1 MTTGKMKNKAAYI
14 FILLSFITQA
24 IIAQTAFKTTVS
36 KSKLGVNQRFR
47 IIFSINKQGADNF
60 TPPSFKNFRVLA
72 GPSQSVNQSWRNGKV
87 SFSQSYTYIIQP
99 KSIGTY
105 TIPSAS
111 IQINNKTL
119 KSNAVKINVLKAL
132 ATPKDPNDPEYIANQ
147 NVHLVAEISKSKPF
161 VGEGIYVE
169 YKLYVSEN
177 IAVKDFSVT
186 ESPQYI
192 GFWNQD
198 IKINNLQIKNG
209 VYNGENYRYIVL
221 KRALLIPTKSG
232 KLVIEPMRMNILIGV
247 PTGRGDFFGNPI
259 TQNLT
264 KAFSSPKR
272 NIRVKELPLQGKP
285 ESFTG
290 AVGDF
295 GFAIT
300 SSRNDLKA
308 NESSQIKVAV
318 TGKGNLKLF
327 EIPKIETP
335 KELEIFTPE
344 HKEKI
349 RTTLTGLRGTIY
361 DLYTIVPQFKGK
373 YKIPKVAFSFFSLS
387 EKKYKTITTE
397 DLFVNVLEG
406 KEIITTT
413 NNNLKK
419 EVTITGSNF
428 RYIQTKSTF
437 TPIIKEDFFK
447 SKLFYILL
455 ILPLIAIPIGIL
467 IYNKTTE
474 RNSDLVG
481 VKQRKADRL
490 AKKYLSEAKKQ
501 LGQKEEFYIAL
512 EKALHNYLKAKL
524 QIETTDISK
533 DKITKILLSKNVDN
547 KDIKEFITV
556 LDDCDFARYTPIT
569 DVMMHDEFEKA
580 KQVIIALDKQL

>member
-1 MTTGKMKNKAAYI
+1 MKNKVAYI
-14 FILLSFITQA
+14 FIFLSLITQA
-24 IIAQTAFKTTVS
+24 IVAQVEFKTTVS
-36 KSKLGVNQRFR
+36 KSKLGVNQSFR

-60 TPPSFKNFRVLA
+60 TPPSFKNFRIVS
-72 GPSQSVNQSWRNGKV
+72 GPSQSVNQSWINGKV
-87 SFSQSYTYIIQP
+87 SFSQSYTYIIRP

-105 TIPSAS
+105 TIPSAI
-111 IQINNKTL
+111 IQFNGKPL
-119 KSNAVKINVLKAL
+119 KSNAVKINVLKEVAI
-132 ATPKDPNDPEYIANQ
+132 PKNLNDPEYIASQ

-177 IAVKDFSVT
+177 IAVRDFSVT

-221 KRALLIPTKSG
+221 KKALLIPTKSG
-232 KLVIEPMRMNILIGV
+232 KLVIEPMKMDILIGV

-259 TQNLT
+259 TRNLT

-272 NIRVKELPLQGKP
+272 NISVKELPLEGKP
-285 ESFTG
+285 ENFTG
-290 AVGDF
+290 AVGDYDF
-295 GFAIT
+295 KIT

-318 TGKGNLKLF
+318 IGKGNLKLF

-349 RTTLTGLRGTIY
+349 RTTLTGLRGSIY
-361 DLYTIVPQFKGK
+361 DIYTIVPQFKGK
-373 YKIPKVAFSFFSLS
+373 YKIPKVSFSYFSLK

-397 DLFVNVLEG
+397 DLFVTVLEG
-406 KEIITTT
+406 KEIAPTT
-413 NNNLKK
+413 NNNVKK
-419 EVTITGSNF
+419 EVYITGSNF

-437 TPIIKEDFFK
+437 KPVIEEDFFT
-447 SKLFYILL
+447 SNQFYILL
-455 ILPLIAIPIGIL
+455 LLPLIAIPIGII
-467 IYNKTTE
+467 IYNKSAE

-501 LGQKEEFYIAL
+501 LGNKEGFYIAL

-524 QIETTDISK
+524 QIETSDISK
-533 DKITKILLSKNVDN
+533 DKITKILQSKNVDN
-547 KDIKEFITV
+547 NDIKEFTNV
-556 LDDCDFARYTPIT
+556 LNDCDFARYT
-569 DVMMHDEFEKA
+569 
-580 KQVIIALDKQL
+580 

>member
-1 MTTGKMKNKAAYI
+1 MKNKIAYI

-24 IIAQTAFKTTVS
+24 IIAQAEFKTTVS

-47 IIFSINKQGADNF
+47 IVFSINKQGADNF

-72 GPSQSVNQSWRNGKV
+72 GPSQSVNQSWINGKV

-99 KSIGTY
+99 KAIGTY

-111 IQINNKTL
+111 IQLNNKTL
-119 KSNAVKINVLKAL
+119 KSNALKITVLKAV
-132 ATPKDPNDPEYIANQ
+132 AVPKNPNDPEYIADQ

-177 IAVKDFSVT
+177 IAVKDFTVT

-209 VYNGENYRYIVL
+209 IYNGENYRYIVL

-232 KLVIEPMRMNILIGV
+232 KLVIEPMKMNILIGV

-259 TQNLT
+259 TRNLT
-264 KAFSSPKR
+264 KMFSSPKR

-290 AVGDF
+290 AVGDYN
-295 GFAIT
+295 FAIT

-361 DLYTIVPQFKGK
+361 DLYTVVPQFKGK
-373 YKIPKVAFSFFSLS
+373 YKIPKVAFSYFSLT
-387 EKKYKTITTE
+387 EKKYKTITTD

-406 KEIITTT
+406 KEITTTT

-428 RYIQTKSTF
+428 RYIQTKSSF
-437 TPIIKEDFFK
+437 KPIIEEDFFK
-447 SKLFYILL
+447 SNLFYILL
-455 ILPLIAIPIGIL
+455 FLPLVAIPIGIL
-467 IYNKTTE
+467 IHNKTTE

-490 AKKYLSEAKKQ
+490 AKKYLSDAKKQ
-501 LGQKEEFYIAL
+501 LGNKEGFYIAL

-533 DKITKILLSKNVDN
+533 DKITKILLSKNVDQ

>member
-1 MTTGKMKNKAAYI
+1 MKNNLAYI
-14 FILLSFITQA
+14 FVLLSFVTQT

-36 KSKLGVNQRFR
+36 KNKLGVNQRFK

-60 TPPSFKNFRVLA
+60 TPPRFKNFSVVG
-72 GPSQSVNQSWRNGKV
+72 GPSQSVNQSWINGNV
-87 SFSQSYTYIIQP
+87 NFSQSYTYIIQP
-99 KSIGTY
+99 KAIGTY
-105 TIPSAS
+105 TISSAF
-111 IQINNKTL
+111 IQLNSKTL
-119 KSNAVKINVLKAL
+119 KSNAVKITVLKAVN
-132 ATPKDPNDPEYIANQ
+132 TPKDPNDPEYIANQ

-177 IAVKDFSVT
+177 IAVRDFSVT

-198 IKINNLQIKNG
+198 ININNLQIKSG

-221 KRALLIPTKSG
+221 KKALLIPTKSG
-232 KLVIEPMRMNILIGV
+232 KLVIEPMKMNILIGV

-259 TQNLT
+259 TRNIT
-264 KAFSSPKR
+264 KVFSSPKR
-272 NIRVKELPLQGKP
+272 NISVKELPLKDKP
-285 ESFTG
+285 ENFTG
-290 AVGDF
+290 AVGDYEF
-295 GFAIT
+295 EIT

-308 NESSQIKVAV
+308 NESSEIKVAV

-344 HKEKI
+344 HKENI
-349 RTTLTGLRGTIY
+349 RTTLTGLRGSVY

-373 YKIPKVAFSFFSLS
+373 YKIPKAAFSYFSLS

-397 DLFVNVLEG
+397 DLFVTVLEG
-406 KEIITTT
+406 KEIAPTLH
-413 NNNLKK
+413 NSVKK
-419 EVTITGSNF
+419 EVAITGSNF

-437 TPIIKEDFFK
+437 KPTIEEDFFK
-447 SKLFYILL
+447 SNLFYILL
-455 ILPLIAIPIGIL
+455 LLPLIAIPIGII
-467 IYNKTTE
+467 IYDKTAE

-501 LGQKEEFYIAL
+501 LGHKEGFYIAL

-524 QIETTDISK
+524 QIETSDISK
-533 DKITKILLSKNVDN
+533 DKITKILRSKNVAN
-547 KDIKEFITV
+547 SNIKDFTSV

-569 DVMMHDEFEKA
+569 DVMMHDEYEKA
-580 KQVIIALDKQL
+580 KHVITALDKQL

>member
-1 MTTGKMKNKAAYI
+1 MKNKIAYI

-24 IIAQTAFKTTVS
+24 IIAQAEFKTTVS

-47 IIFSINKQGADNF
+47 IVFSINKQGADNF

-72 GPSQSVNQSWRNGKV
+72 GPSQSVNQSWINGKV

-99 KSIGTY
+99 KAIGTY

-111 IQINNKTL
+111 IQLNNKTL
-119 KSNAVKINVLKAL
+119 KSNALKITVLKAVDL
-132 ATPKDPNDPEYIANQ
+132 PKNPNDPEYIANQ
-147 NVHLVAEISKSKPF
+147 NVHLVAEISKSKPY

-186 ESPQYI
+186 EAPQYI

-209 VYNGENYRYIVL
+209 IYNGENYRYIVL
-221 KRALLIPTKSG
+221 KKALLIPTKSG
-232 KLVIEPMRMNILIGV
+232 KLVIEPMKMDILIGV

-259 TQNLT
+259 TRNLT
-264 KAFSSPKR
+264 KDFSSPKR
-272 NIRVKELPLQGKP
+272 NIHVKELPLEGKP

-290 AVGDF
+290 AVGDYN
-295 GFAIT
+295 FAIT

-335 KELEIFTPE
+335 KELEIYTPE

-361 DLYTIVPQFKGK
+361 DLYTVVPQFKGK
-373 YKIPKVAFSFFSLS
+373 YKIPKVAFSYFSLN
-387 EKKYKTITTE
+387 EKKYKTITTD

-406 KEIITTT
+406 KEITTTT

-437 TPIIKEDFFK
+437 KPIIEEDFFK
-447 SKLFYILL
+447 SNLFYILL
-455 ILPLIAIPIGIL
+455 LLPLVAIPIGIL
-467 IYNKTTE
+467 IHNKTTK
-474 RNSDLVG
+474 RNNDLVG

-501 LGQKEEFYIAL
+501 LGNKEAFYIAL

-524 QIETTDISK
+524 QIETSDISK
-533 DKITKILLSKNVDN
+533 DKITNLLQSKNIDN
-547 KDIKEFITV
+547 KDIKEFIT
-556 LDDCDFARYTPIT
+556 F
-569 DVMMHDEFEKA
+569 
-580 KQVIIALDKQL
+580 

>member
-1 MTTGKMKNKAAYI
+1 MKNTLAYI
-14 FILLSFITQA
+14 FILLSFVTQT

-47 IIFSINKQGADNF
+47 IVFSINKQGADNF
-60 TPPSFKNFRVLA
+60 TPPSFKNFSVVG
-72 GPSQSVNQSWRNGKV
+72 GPSQSVNQSWINGKV

-99 KSIGTY
+99 KSIGTH

-111 IQINNKTL
+111 IQLNSKTL
-119 KSNAVKINVLKAL
+119 KSNAVKITVLKAVDI
-132 ATPKDPNDPEYIANQ
+132 PKDPNDPEYIANQ

-177 IAVKDFSVT
+177 IAVRDFSVT

-221 KRALLIPTKSG
+221 KKALLIPTKSG
-232 KLVIEPMRMNILIGV
+232 KLVIEPMKMNILIGV

-259 TQNLT
+259 TKNIT

-272 NIRVKELPLQGKP
+272 NISVKELPLKDKP
-285 ESFTG
+285 EGFTG
-290 AVGDF
+290 AVGDYEF
-295 GFAIT
+295 EIT

-349 RTTLTGLRGTIY
+349 RTTLTGLRGSVY

-373 YKIPKVAFSFFSLS
+373 YKIPKAAFSFFSLS

-397 DLFVNVLEG
+397 DLFVTVLEG
-406 KEIITTT
+406 KEIAPTVH
-413 NNNLKK
+413 NSVKK

-437 TPIIKEDFFK
+437 NPIIEEDFFK
-447 SKLFYILL
+447 SNLFYLL
-455 ILPLIAIPIGIL
+455 LLLPLVAIPIGII
-467 IYNKTTE
+467 IYNKTAE

-501 LGQKEEFYIAL
+501 LGHKEAFYIAL

-524 QIETTDISK
+524 QIETSDISK
-533 DKITKILLSKNVDN
+533 DKITKILRSKNVAIS
-547 KDIKEFITV
+547 DIKDFMSV

-569 DVMMHDEFEKA
+569 DVMMHDEYEKA
-580 KQVIIALDKQL
+580 KQVITALDKQL

>member
-1 MTTGKMKNKAAYI
+1 MKNKVVYI
-14 FILLSFITQA
+14 FILLSFVTQA
-24 IIAQTAFKTTVS
+24 IIAQVEFKTTVS
-36 KSKLGVNQRFR
+36 KSKLGVKQRFR
-47 IIFSINKQGADNF
+47 IDFSINKQGADNF
-60 TPPSFKNFRVLA
+60 TPPSFKNFRIVS
-72 GPSQSVNQSWRNGKV
+72 GPSQSVKQSWINGKV
-87 SFSQSYTYIIQP
+87 SFLQSYTYIIQP

-105 TIPSAS
+105 TIPSAT
-111 IQINNKTL
+111 IQLNGKTL
-119 KSNAVKINVLKAL
+119 NSNTVKISVLKGI
-132 ATPKDPNDPEYIANQ
+132 TIPKNPNDPEYIASQ
-147 NVHLVAEISKSKPF
+147 NVHLVAEISKSKPY

-177 IAVKDFSVT
+177 ISVRDFSVT

-198 IKINNLQIKNG
+198 IKIHNLQIKNG
-209 VYNGENYRYIVL
+209 IYNGENYRYIVL
-221 KRALLIPTKSG
+221 KKALLIPTKSG
-232 KLVIEPMRMNILIGV
+232 KLVIEPMKMDILIGV
-247 PTGRGDFFGNPI
+247 PTGRGDYFGNPI
-259 TQNLT
+259 TRNLT

-272 NIRVKELPLQGKP
+272 NISVQELPLIGKP
-285 ESFTG
+285 ENFTG
-290 AVGDF
+290 AVGDYNF
-295 GFAIT
+295 EIT

-318 TGKGNLKLF
+318 SGKGNLKLF

-349 RTTLTGLRGTIY
+349 RTTLTGLRGSIY

-373 YKIPKVAFSFFSLS
+373 YKIPKVAFSYFSLK

-397 DLFVNVLEG
+397 DLFVTVLEG
-406 KEIITTT
+406 KEIAPTT
-413 NNNLKK
+413 NNSVKK

-437 TPIIKEDFFK
+437 KPVIEKDFFA
-447 SKLFYILL
+447 SNLFYILL
-455 ILPLIAIPIGIL
+455 LLPLTAIPIGII
-467 IYNKTTE
+467 IYNKSAE
-474 RNSDLVG
+474 RNNDLIG

-501 LGQKEEFYIAL
+501 LGNKEGFYIAL

-524 QIETTDISK
+524 QIEASDISK
-533 DKITKILLSKNVDN
+533 DKITKILQSKNVAN
-547 KDIKEFITV
+547 NDIKEFITV
-556 LDDCDFARYTPIT
+556 LNDCDFARYTPIT
-569 DVMMHDEFEKA
+569 NLMMHDEFEKA
-580 KQVIIALDKQL
+580 KQVITALDKQL

>member
-1 MTTGKMKNKAAYI
+1 MKNKVAYI
-14 FILLSFITQA
+14 FIFLSLITQA
-24 IIAQTAFKTTVS
+24 IVAQVEFKTTVS
-36 KSKLGVNQRFR
+36 KSKLGVNQSFR

-60 TPPSFKNFRVLA
+60 TPPSFKNFRIVS
-72 GPSQSVNQSWRNGKV
+72 GPSQSVNQSWINGKV
-87 SFSQSYTYIIQP
+87 SFSQSYTYIIRP

-105 TIPSAS
+105 TIPSAI
-111 IQINNKTL
+111 IQFNGKPL
-119 KSNAVKINVLKAL
+119 KSNAVKINVLKEVAI
-132 ATPKDPNDPEYIANQ
+132 PKNLNDPEYIASQ

-177 IAVKDFSVT
+177 IAVRDFSVT

-221 KRALLIPTKSG
+221 KKALLIPTKSG
-232 KLVIEPMRMNILIGV
+232 KLVIEPMKMDILIGV

-259 TQNLT
+259 TRNLT

-272 NIRVKELPLQGKP
+272 NISVKELPLKGKP
-285 ESFTG
+285 ENFTG
-290 AVGDF
+290 AVGDYDF
-295 GFAIT
+295 KIT
-300 SSRNDLKA
+300 SSRTDLKA

-318 TGKGNLKLF
+318 IGKGNLKLF

-349 RTTLTGLRGTIY
+349 RTTLTGLRGSIY
-361 DLYTIVPQFKGK
+361 DIYTIVPQFKGK
-373 YKIPKVAFSFFSLS
+373 YKIPKVSFSYFSLK

-397 DLFVNVLEG
+397 DLFVTVLEG
-406 KEIITTT
+406 KEIAPTT
-413 NNNLKK
+413 NNNVKK
-419 EVTITGSNF
+419 EVYITGSNF

-437 TPIIKEDFFK
+437 KPVIEEDFFT
-447 SKLFYILL
+447 SNQFYILL
-455 ILPLIAIPIGIL
+455 LLPLIAIPIGII
-467 IYNKTTE
+467 IYNKSAE

-501 LGQKEEFYIAL
+501 LGNKEGFYIAL

-524 QIETTDISK
+524 QIETSDISK
-533 DKITKILLSKNVDN
+533 DKITKILQSKNVDN
-547 KDIKEFITV
+547 NDIKEFTNV
-556 LDDCDFARYTPIT
+556 LNDCDFARYTPIT
-569 DVMMHDEFEKA
+569 DLMMHGEFEKA
-580 KQVIIALDKQL
+580 KQVITALDKQL

>member
-1 MTTGKMKNKAAYI
+1 MKNKVAYI
-14 FILLSFITQA
+14 FIFLSFITQV
-24 IIAQTAFKTTVS
+24 IIAQVAFKTTVS
-36 KSKLGVNQRFR
+36 KSKLGVNQRLK
-47 IIFSINKQGADNF
+47 IVFSINKQGADNF
-60 TPPSFKNFRVLA
+60 TPPRFKNFRIVS
-72 GPSQSVNQSWRNGKV
+72 GPSQSVNQSWMNGKV

-105 TIPSAS
+105 TIPSAV
-111 IQINNKTL
+111 IQLNG
-119 KSNAVKINVLKAL
+119 KSLRSNTVKINVLKAV
-132 ATPKDPNDPEYIANQ
+132 AIPKNPNDPEYIASQ

-177 IAVKDFSVT
+177 IAVRDFSVT

-198 IKINNLQIKNG
+198 IKIKNLQIKNG

-221 KRALLIPTKSG
+221 KKALLIPTKSG
-232 KLVIEPMRMNILIGV
+232 KLVIEPMKMDILIGV

-259 TQNLT
+259 TRNLT

-272 NIRVKELPLQGKP
+272 NIRVKELPLTGKP
-285 ESFTG
+285 ENFTG

-295 GFAIT
+295 DFDIT

-308 NESSQIKVAV
+308 NESSQIKVSV

-344 HKEKI
+344 HTEKV
-349 RTTLTGLRGTIY
+349 RTTLSGLSGSIY

-373 YKIPKVAFSFFSLS
+373 YKIPKVAFSFFSLH

-397 DLFVNVLEG
+397 DLFVTVLEG
-406 KEIITTT
+406 KEIAPTTT
-413 NNNLKK
+413 NSVKK
-419 EVTITGSNF
+419 EVTITGNNF

-437 TPIIKEDFFK
+437 NPVFEKDFFT
-447 SKLFYILL
+447 SNLFYILL
-455 ILPLIAIPIGIL
+455 LLPLIAIPIGII
-467 IYNKTTE
+467 IYNKSAE
-474 RNSDLVG
+474 RNNDLVG
-481 VKQRKADRL
+481 VKQRRADRL

-501 LGQKEEFYIAL
+501 LGNKEEFYIAL

-524 QIETTDISK
+524 QVETSDISK
-533 DKITKILLSKNVDN
+533 DKITKILQSKNVAN
-547 KDIKEFITV
+547 NDINAFTNV
-556 LDDCDFARYTPIT
+556 LNDCDFARYTPIT
-569 DVMMHDEFEKA
+569 NVMMHDEFEKA
-580 KQVIIALDKQL
+580 KQVITALDKQL